1 MMIMMIIRNR
11 NISSHRKRNPHPV
24 QIIKYIVVQEDI
36 AKGQRVESFRITAAR
51 DEVFLKSVKLYG

>member
-1 MMIMMIIRNR
+1 MEKDE
-11 NISSHRKRNPHPV
+11 SSPATQPYYRLIPEHPV

-51 DEVFLKSVKLYG
+51 DEVFLKSVKLYE